1 MIMLFTPEEIAEG
14 KFLLLNKPLQWT
26 SHDVIARLRGP
37 LKTFTGNKKLKV
49 GHAGTLDPLAS
60 GLLIV
65 LTGKATKR
73 ADETQNLDKEYTG
86 IITLGGVTASYDL
99 ETPVESI
106 TITEHITDLLV
117 QQAAQHFTGAFMQL
131 PPAHSSIKIQGKP
144 AYTYA
149 REGEEMKMR
158 PRPIEIFQFEIIAF
172 RNPHIDFRVH
182 CSKGTYIRSLAHDV
196 GQFLG
201 CGGYLSALCRTK
213 IGNYHLENAYT
224 LDTVIDFLR
233 QSNQHLHQSQ

>member
-1 MIMLFTPEEIAEG
+1 
-14 KFLLLNKPLQWT
+14 
-26 SHDVIARLRGP
+26 
-37 LKTFTGNKKLKV
+37 
-49 GHAGTLDPLAS
+49 
-60 GLLIV
+60 
-65 LTGKATKR
+65 
-73 ADETQNLDKEYTG
+73 
-86 IITLGGVTASYDL
+86 
-99 ETPVESI
+99 
-106 TITEHITDLLV
+106 
-117 QQAAQHFTGAFMQL
+117 
-131 PPAHSSIKIQGKP
+131 
-144 AYTYA
+144 
-149 REGEEMKMR
+149 EGEEMKMR